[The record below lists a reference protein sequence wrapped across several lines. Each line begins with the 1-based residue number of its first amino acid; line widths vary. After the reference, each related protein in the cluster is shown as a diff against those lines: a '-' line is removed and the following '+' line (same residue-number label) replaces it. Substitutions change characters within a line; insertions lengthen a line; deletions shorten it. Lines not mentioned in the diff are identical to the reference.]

1 MVNNAH
7 NVSVFCKFATMITFN
22 LEGEFIPLIQLL
34 KATDLVSS
42 GGEAQMVVTNGWVK
56 YNGVTDYRKRLK
68 VKKGDV
74 IEFNNQEIKV
84 I

>member
-1 MVNNAH
+1 
-7 NVSVFCKFATMITFN
+7 MITFN

-68 VKKGDV
+68 VRKGDV